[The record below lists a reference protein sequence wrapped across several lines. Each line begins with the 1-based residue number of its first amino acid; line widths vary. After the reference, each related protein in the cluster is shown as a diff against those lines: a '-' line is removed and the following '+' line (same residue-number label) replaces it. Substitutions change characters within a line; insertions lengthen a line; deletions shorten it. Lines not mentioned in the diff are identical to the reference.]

1 MNMQVDESELELPAS
16 GNVDDLKAYVEEAYN
31 LEIEIAELTRRLEL
45 KNKQLGNLMNKEI
58 PDAMDR
64 IGTNVFGVPG
74 TRTECRIQPFYHAS
88 IPEASR
94 SEAFQWLEEHE
105 HGDLIKNSL
114 KVDFNKE
121 DAEAAKRIF
130 DRVKQML
137 AQEEIN
143 AKPVMD
149 KAVHWKTLTSFVKE
163 QVEEGNVLPLGILG
177 ATVGRV
183 AKFKEIK

>member
-1 MNMQVDESELELPAS
+1 MKIDDSELEPVVS
-16 GNVDDLKAYVEEAYN
+16 GNTDELKQYVEEAYQ
-31 LEIEIAELTRRLEL
+31 LEIEIAELNRKLEL
-45 KNKQLGNLMNKEI
+45 KNTRLKGLMNKDI
-58 PDAMDR
+58 PDTMDK

-74 TRTECRIQPFYHAS
+74 TRTEVRLTPFYHAS

-94 SEAFQWLEEHE
+94 EDAFNWLEENE
-105 HGDLIKNSL
+105 HGDLIKNAM
-114 KVDFNKE
+114 KVEFNRE

-149 KAVHWKTLTSFVKE
+149 KSVHWKTLTSFVKE